1 MTSTQTHII
10 AQKFQEQFKKK
21 PSLFIAPGRI
31 NLIGEHID
39 YNEGFVMPAAID
51 KHFVFAAAPSGNEKC
66 NIYAHDYEEGV
77 SFSILDLHPGEA
89 WINYLMGVLDGFRRK
104 DLLKGGVDCVFGGNI
119 PSGAG
124 MSSSAALCCGFG
136 FALNEIFSTGLDRK
150 ALAQIAQY
158 AEHEFAGV
166 NCGIMDQYASLYGEK
181 NSALLLD
188 CRNLTHEVLSF
199 HFSSHSLLLVD
210 TKVRHALGS
219 TAYND
224 RRDACEQGVK
234 VIQKKHPLVN
244 SLRDVT
250 RTMVYETQD
259 QLGEDIFIKCLF
271 AVAEIGR
278 AQKAGELL
286 KRNDWKGFG
295 ELMYEA
301 HWGLSQAYEVS
312 CEELDYLVMLAEE
325 DKDMVPGSRMM
336 GGGFGGC
343 TINLIDKDKEEIFKG
358 IVCQKYF
365 TTFKKEPEFY
375 SVKLSQGVHKVM
387 SDS

>member
-250 RTMVYETQD
+250 RTMLYETQD

-365 TTFKKEPEFY
+365 ATFKKEPGFY
-375 SVKLSQGVHKVM
+375 SVQLSQGVHELAN
-387 SDS
+387 D